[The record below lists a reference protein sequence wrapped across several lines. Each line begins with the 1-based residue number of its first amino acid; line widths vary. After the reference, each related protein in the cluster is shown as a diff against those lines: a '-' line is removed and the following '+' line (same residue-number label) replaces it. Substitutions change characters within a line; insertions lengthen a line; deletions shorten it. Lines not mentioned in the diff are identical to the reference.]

1 MRKNE
6 KPGVF
11 GMKLNVNL
19 YVLGLQSEGDSI
31 MVQLTTENCIEVAM
45 LRLKYDKAKELKI
58 GDVVNLKL
66 EY

>member
-1 MRKNE
+1 
-6 KPGVF
+6 
-11 GMKLNVNL
+11 MKLNVNL